1 MLTRGPI
8 AQFLIKYTP
17 RCEEVTR
24 LHSESLDR
32 PLPLRKR
39 IGIKLHFLICIWCEQ
54 YLKQLRFI
62 RQAVRRHQDRLEGQD
77 GSSAPTLSSDAK
89 DRIKRALERK

>member
-1 MLTRGPI
+1 MLKPGPI
-8 AQFLIKYTP
+8 ANFLIKYTP

-32 PLPLRKR
+32 PLPLQKR

-54 YLKQLRFI
+54 YLKQLRFV
-62 RQAVRRHQDRLEGQD
+62 RDAVRQHPDRLEGQD
-77 GSSAPTLSSDAK
+77 GSSAPSLSQAAK
-89 DRIKRALERK
+89 DRIKRALEGK